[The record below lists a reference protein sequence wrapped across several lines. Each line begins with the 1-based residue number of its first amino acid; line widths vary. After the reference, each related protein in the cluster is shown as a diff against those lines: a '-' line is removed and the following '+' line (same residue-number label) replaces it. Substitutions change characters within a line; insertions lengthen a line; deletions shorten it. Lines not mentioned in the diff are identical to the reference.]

1 MSFKIP
7 NLPTVNASISDLSD
21 FLELMCIANGEEY
34 SIVNGTKK
42 IAIGSDEIDN
52 EGVDSDDDK
61 IYNRL
66 QDALGEIDNRKQRS
80 NNRYPFITTN
90 NSIVRNPD
98 YNNASTVYW
107 CYLFLLF
114 ATRNNMNKDKVKQGV
129 DGTLLFE
136 ELSALVAKEYWG
148 DRADSFI
155 FGTATSGSFR
165 EKIEDV
171 ISKIKEGKSYKSPE
185 GTTND
190 EKDGGL
196 DIVVW
201 KHFAD
206 KRKSKLV
213 GFGQCKTGT
222 EWRQYVG
229 LVLPDAFCGAYLAE
243 RLVLDPV
250 KMFFT
255 SEVCVS
261 NYEVIARKSGLF
273 FDRCRLMDYLPNKIA
288 KELISRIKKWTEQ
301 SIVDFVRTM

>member
-136 ELSALVAKEYWG
+136 ELSALVAKEYWE
-148 DRADSFI
+148 I
-155 FGTATSGSFR
+155 
-165 EKIEDV
+165 
-171 ISKIKEGKSYKSPE
+171 
-185 GTTND
+185 
-190 EKDGGL
+190 
-196 DIVVW
+196 
-201 KHFAD
+201 
-206 KRKSKLV
+206 
-213 GFGQCKTGT
+213 
-222 EWRQYVG
+222 
-229 LVLPDAFCGAYLAE
+229 
-243 RLVLDPV
+243 
-250 KMFFT
+250 
-255 SEVCVS
+255 
-261 NYEVIARKSGLF
+261 
-273 FDRCRLMDYLPNKIA
+273 
-288 KELISRIKKWTEQ
+288 ELIHLFLAQLHPEVS
-301 SIVDFVRTM
+301 VRK